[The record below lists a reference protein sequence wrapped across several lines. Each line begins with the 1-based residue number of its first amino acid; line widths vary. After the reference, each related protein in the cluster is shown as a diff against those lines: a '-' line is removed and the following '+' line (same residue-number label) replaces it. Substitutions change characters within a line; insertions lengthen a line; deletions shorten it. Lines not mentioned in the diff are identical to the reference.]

1 MFGIK
6 ENQIDE
12 ERVIFLQ
19 FWFDFVRDE
28 GHWKSGRSLI
38 LICWFCSFRLD
49 LFAFRCG
56 GRALGSIYQSQRKIN
71 SWDLILV
78 NVINGVRNFGF
89 ILKFK

>member
-28 GHWKSGRSLI
+28 GDWKSGRSLI
-38 LICWFCSFRLD
+38 LICWFCSFRLC
-49 LFAFRCG
+49 LRFGVG
-56 GRALGSIYQSQRKIN
+56 GEHWCRFTKASEK
-71 SWDLILV
+71 
-78 NVINGVRNFGF
+78 
-89 ILKFK
+89 